1 MTNSQLSLL
10 NLKYPHFIEC
20 AIQTFDDNKTEW
32 HIKDWSLVGII
43 DQRNFSTEQID
54 WMLWRQNNKWA
65 WIYFSVNSMEHM
77 SKELFSK
84 INWKYWYRDK
94 QHTTRLN
101 SWICDIDW
109 WDSLKWCRWLPKE
122 KQMETINNAP
132 IKPSMVVESFHWYHL
147 YRFMKDWNEITDD
160 NIENWK
166 RICWWICSH
175 FQWDTK
181 IPNDYSRV
189 LRIPWYLHKKDPS
202 NPFECTIVS
211 LDENYYT
218 TEEMLSAY
226 PNWEQAKKQ
235 DDIVERV
242 NKEHKQFMLSNDWT
256 WYNINALDNISM
268 LYEISWKSF
277 VRWEHFDFKKNNSW
291 YQILVDWTPKSC
303 WIDRNWLIWSYDKWW
318 PTWVNWIKYYW
329 IWDEKDIYQY
339 IKENHPEC
347 IPEKKKE
354 LYDSSIEISE
364 EEITKWS
371 ESKWIRFRKWFLY
384 PSKIFD
390 NDFKCFMSWDLVTVV
405 APSNSWKTTFAMD
418 IIKRNSSNWKKCF
431 YINLEFDISTV
442 PTNRRLWQHWKNKV
456 YLTDLY
462 QLSDE
467 EKEDLDK
474 YVTDY
479 LSQFDYYNN
488 PEWIELS
495 KLVSLIKKKTEE
507 WYELFV
513 IDTFSRI
520 QWNLD
525 ASVAHSSQ
533 NKSMEVLQALV
544 QENDIS
550 ILMLH
555 HVNKQWRF
563 EGSQKIMDLSNVFIV
578 INKPMEDDPLREYKL
593 VKDKY
598 DSDKTLE
605 LVYDINKWEYKYAD
619 PVDASREQGYI
630 RPF

>member
-20 AIQTFDDNKTEW
+20 AIQTFDDNKTKW

-54 WMLWRQNNKWA
+54 WMLWRQNDKWA

-84 INWKYWYRDK
+84 TNWKYWYRDK
-94 QHTTRLN
+94 QRTTRLN

-109 WDSLKWCRWLPKE
+109 WDSLKWCRWLPKD

-166 RICWWICSH
+166 KICWWICSH

-218 TEEMLSAY
+218 TEEMLFAY

-235 DDIVERV
+235 DDIVDRV
-242 NKEHKQFMLSNDWT
+242 NKEHKQFMLSNDWV

-268 LYEISWKSF
+268 LYEISWKHF
-277 VRWEHFDFKKNNSW
+277 VSWETFDFKRNNSW
-291 YQILVDWTPKSC
+291 YQIIVNWNPSSC

-329 IWDEKDIYQY
+329 IWGEKDIYQY

-467 EKEDLDK
+467 EKENLDK

-495 KLVSLIKKKTEE
+495 KLGSLIKKKTEE

-525 ASVAHSSQ
+525 TSVAHSSQ

-605 LVYDINKWEYKYAD
+605 LVYDINNWEYKYAD
-619 PVDASREQGYI
+619 PVDASREQEYI
-630 RPF
+630 KPF